1 MKKLIYMLVFL
12 VISLSAFS
20 VTAFAQNGEPQ
31 KVTGL
36 TFTKGEQD
44 TVSFCWNKTQ
54 KADVYYVYMLQE
66 DTNKYKLV
74 KAVRNNETVIGS
86 LESGK
91 SYVFRV
97 VAVNFENGQKYAG
110 KASDSLTTVT
120 APKGDLVLKTSAI
133 TESSITL
140 TWNRIADATGYKV
153 YRYDEEKGKYVSCG
167 KTKKTSKKIKNL
179 KKDTEYT
186 FKVRA
191 YTKNGDVLAYGIA
204 SDKYTE
210 FTHTDEYPHTASQA
224 AKVYNGFIN
233 SLKKEQ
239 NFTVE
244 YTKSIDTDMLS
255 CDRKNLSLTVENT
268 INLFKGTLNKT
279 YKFSGGKSGN
289 ITPYLLF
296 EPYSKKAT
304 VLRDD
309 IESIEFKKIK
319 NGYKVTM
326 VLKSDS
332 GENLSGSYCESAVAY
347 PDIKSLDITP
357 LKVKTADTYYDRV
370 KIIFAVKKDK
380 LRTVKIEGAAL
391 SDVHFSVSTVEGN
404 AVISYSLYEEYNIK
418 Y

>member
-1 MKKLIYMLVFL
+1 MKKFVYMLIFL
-12 VISLSAFS
+12 TLSIFAFS
-20 VTAFAQNGEPQ
+20 GTAFAQNGEPQ

-54 KADVYYVYMLQE
+54 KADVYYVYMLEE
-66 DTNKYKLV
+66 DTGKYKLV
-74 KAVRNNETVIGS
+74 KAVRDNETVIDS

-97 VAVNFENGQKYAG
+97 VAVNFESGQKYVG
-110 KASDSLTTVT
+110 EASDSLSTVT

-140 TWNRIADATGYKV
+140 NWNRIADATGYKV

-167 KTKKTSKKIKNL
+167 KTTKTSKKIKNL
-179 KKDTEYT
+179 EKDTEYT
-186 FKVRA
+186 FKVKA
-191 YTKNGDVLAYGIA
+191 YTKTDGALAYGIA

-210 FTHTDEYPHTASQA
+210 FTHTDGYPHTASQA

-233 SLKKEQ
+233 ALKKEQ

-244 YTKSIDTDMLS
+244 YTKTIDTELLS
-255 CDRKNLSLTVENT
+255 CDKKNLSLTVENT

-289 ITPYLLF
+289 ITPDMLF
-296 EPYSKKAT
+296 EPYSQNAT
-304 VLRDD
+304 VIRDD
-309 IESIEFKKIK
+309 IESIEFKNIK

-332 GENLSGSYCESAVAY
+332 GDNLSGSYCESAVSY
-347 PDIKSLDITP
+347 PDIKALNIMP

-391 SDVHFSVSTVEGN
+391 SDVHFSVSTVEANTLIG
-404 AVISYSLYEEYNIK
+404 YSLYEEYNIK